1 MKKRPMIQVLL
12 SVLLVAVVLVGGTM
26 AYLVATDS
34 PLINTFTLA
43 NVETEVKE
51 DPEEGTEIDKAPYVT
66 NTGSS
71 PVYVR
76 AKAVVVTQEDS
87 PVAVSQDQV
96 TISYNKE
103 NWTEGPDGYY
113 YYNAILQP
121 AVGSQVS
128 KTANLFNGVK
138 VDDTVSED
146 AKFSIVV
153 YHESVLAP
161 STPPSNVVTAAQAA
175 FSADA
180 ADGTAGA

>member
-1 MKKRPMIQVLL
+1 MKKRPMIQMLL

-43 NVETEVKE
+43 NVETEIKE
-51 DPEEGTEIDKAPYVT
+51 DPESGEERDKKPYVE
-66 NTGSS
+66 NTGTS

-96 TISYNKE
+96 TIHYTNQ
-103 NWTEGPDGYY
+103 WTQASDGYY
-113 YYNAILQP
+113 YYNVILQP
-121 AVGSQVS
+121 AVEGSVS
-128 KTANLFNGVK
+128 KTANLFDGVT
-138 VDDTVSED
+138 VDDTVSKD

-161 STPPSNVVTAAQAA
+161 STPPANVVDAAQAA
-175 FSADA
+175 FSAA
-180 ADGTAGA
+180 ATE